1 MASLSL
7 QSGRDADKTSAMSRT
22 GSPDYTPLGRAIAQ
36 LQAGLVHASAN
47 PQDDLLR
54 DGAIQR
60 FEYTYELSW
69 KMLKRHLDTVAASP
83 DEADAMSFRQLIRS
97 GSERGLLRSG
107 LDAWTEFRRARSV
120 TSHVYER
127 EKALEVFAL
136 IPAFLDEARFLF
148 ERLSEGGDGA

>member
-7 QSGRDADKTSAMSRT
+7 QCGRDADKTLAMSR
-22 GSPDYTPLGRAIAQ
+22 SSFPDYAPLGRAIAQ
-36 LQAGLVHASAN
+36 LKSGLAHASAN
-47 PQDDLLR
+47 PEDDLLR

-69 KMLKRHLDTVAASP
+69 KMLKRHLETVAASP

-107 LDAWTEFRRARSV
+107 LEVWAEFRRARSV
-120 TSHVYER
+120 TSHVCER

-136 IPAFLDEARFLF
+136 IPAFLEEARFLF
-148 ERLSEGGDGA
+148 EKLSEVEDGA